1 MEWVLLGV
9 AGVAEIVW
17 AVAMKFSAGFT
28 KVMPTVITIVGY
40 ILSAVFL
47 SLALRK
53 LPLGTAYAIWTGIGI
68 IGTSLLGVV
77 IFKETLSPAQVAC
90 TIMIAAGIVG
100 LRLLAT

>member
-28 KVMPTVITIVGY
+28 KVLPTVITIVGY